1 MGCEIKLMSITLKLD
16 FQTQEERVTDHVAD
30 GATAGI
36 TVSTSGSAPGTAGE
50 RASGAMTV
58 RSSGASSAAPA
69 PAAAVSS
76 SAPAERG
83 PAPRAARYAAV
94 FAVVTAGIV
103 VVNLDLFIVNVA
115 LPSIGRSFHGTDLA
129 SLSWVLN
136 AYAIVFAA
144 LLVPAG
150 RAADLI
156 GRRAAFLTGMVV
168 FGLASAACAAAPDV
182 WVLVGA
188 RIIQAAG
195 GALLIPASLSLLLA
209 AAPPERRT
217 GAIRAWTSVGGAA
230 AALGPVL
237 GGALVAASWHWVF
250 LVNVPVIAI
259 ALIFG
264 VRVLTPDRA
273 AVVAAGQRSRWLA
286 ADEIR
291 PDVLGAVVFTVA
303 IGALALA
310 LVKADDWGWA
320 SPQVLGGFAAAVVLM
335 ALFVYRSARHPAPVI
350 ELHLLRHPVFATAT
364 AANILFGIAFGAML
378 LLVTLW
384 CQDVWGWSALSTGL
398 GVAPGPLLVPFWAI
412 AAGPIARRIGPGPV
426 AALGCAIYACGCV
439 FWRLNLSLAPDYP
452 AHMLPGMLLTG
463 TGVGLTLPTLV
474 SAAVSAVPPN
484 RFATGS
490 GIVTMARQVGIVLG
504 VAILVTVLG
513 SHAAGH
519 GALPAFQR
527 ATVVLAAAA
536 AAAGLVSLLLVWA
549 VRGDRGRQDAASPPP
564 SSGAPA

>member
-1 MGCEIKLMSITLKLD
+1 M
-16 FQTQEERVTDHVAD
+16 TDSVAD
-30 GATAGI
+30 GAAA
-36 TVSTSGSAPGTAGE
+36 GSAGRAPETGAEPEREPAARSPQGPRRAGGRPVTVAE
-50 RASGAMTV
+50 RLSGAAT
-58 RSSGASSAAPA
+58 APPPA
-69 PAAAVSS
+69 TALERWPAAR
-76 SAPAERG
+76 PAKT
-83 PAPRAARYAAV
+83 ARYAAV
-94 FAVVTAGIV
+94 FAVVTAGIA

-129 SLSWVLN
+129 SLSWVLS

-156 GRRAAFLTGMVV
+156 GRRAAFLIGMVV
-168 FGLASAACAAAPDV
+168 FAVASAACAAAPDV

-188 RIIQAAG
+188 RVVQAAG

-250 LVNVPVIAI
+250 LVNVPVVAI
-259 ALIFG
+259 ALLFG
-264 VRVLTPDRA
+264 IRVLAPDRT
-273 AVVAAGQRSRWLA
+273 AAGAEQQA
-286 ADEIR
+286 VKEIR
-291 PDVLGAVVFTVA
+291 PDVLGAAVFTLA

-320 SPQVLGGFAAAVVLM
+320 SPRVLGGFALAAVLI
-335 ALFVYRSARHPAPVI
+335 AAFIDRSARHPAPVI
-350 ELHLLRHPVFATAT
+350 ELHLLRRPVFATAT
-364 AANILFGIAFGAML
+364 AANVVFGIAFGAML

-384 CQDVWGWSALSTGL
+384 CQDVWGWSALRTGL
-398 GVAPGPLLVPFWAI
+398 GIAPGPLLVPFWAI

-439 FWRLNLSLAPDYP
+439 FWRLNLSLVPDYP

-513 SHAAGH
+513 GHASGH
-519 GALPAFQR
+519 DALPAFQR

-536 AAAGLVSLLLVWA
+536 SAAGLASLLLVWA
-549 VRGDRGRQDAASPPP
+549 VGRERAPQAAGDS
-564 SSGAPA
+564 

>member
-1 MGCEIKLMSITLKLD
+1 
-16 FQTQEERVTDHVAD
+16 V
-30 GATAGI
+30 
-36 TVSTSGSAPGTAGE
+36 
-50 RASGAMTV
+50 
-58 RSSGASSAAPA
+58 
-69 PAAAVSS
+69 
-76 SAPAERG
+76 
-83 PAPRAARYAAV
+83 
-94 FAVVTAGIV
+94 
-103 VVNLDLFIVNVA
+103 
-115 LPSIGRSFHGTDLA
+115 
-129 SLSWVLN
+129 
-136 AYAIVFAA
+136 
-144 LLVPAG
+144 
-150 RAADLI
+150 
-156 GRRAAFLTGMVV
+156 
-168 FGLASAACAAAPDV
+168 
-182 WVLVGA
+182 
-188 RIIQAAG
+188 QAAG

-250 LVNVPVIAI
+250 LVNVPVVAI
-259 ALIFG
+259 ALVFG
-264 VRVLTPDRA
+264 VRVLAPDRTTA
-273 AVVAAGQRSRWLA
+273 KAEEQVVK
-286 ADEIR
+286 EIR
-291 PDVLGAVVFTVA
+291 PDVLGAAVFTLA

-320 SPQVLGGFAAAVVLM
+320 SPQVLGGFALAA
-335 ALFVYRSARHPAPVI
+335 ALIAAFIYRSAHHPAPVI
-350 ELHLLRHPVFATAT
+350 ELHLLRRPVFATAT
-364 AANILFGIAFGAML
+364 AANVVFGVAFGAML

-384 CQDVWGWSALSTGL
+384 CQDVWGWSALRTGL

-426 AALGCAIYACGCV
+426 AALGCALYAGGCV

-513 SHAAGH
+513 SQASGN

-536 AAAGLVSLLLVWA
+536 ATAGLVSLLLVWA
-549 VRGDRGRQDAASPPP
+549 VGHDRALRATADAAVN
-564 SSGAPA
+564 APANRAASA

>member
-1 MGCEIKLMSITLKLD
+1 MSITLELD
-16 FQTQEERVTDHVAD
+16 FQTQEERVTDSVAD
-30 GATAGI
+30 GI
-36 TVSTSGSAPGTAGE
+36 
-50 RASGAMTV
+50 ASGA
-58 RSSGASSAAPA
+58 AAAPGG
-69 PAAAVSS
+69 AVQ
-76 SAPAERG
+76 AEPERG
-83 PAPRAARYAAV
+83 PAARPPQARYAAV
-94 FAVVTAGIV
+94 FAVVTAGIA

-156 GRRAAFLTGMVV
+156 GRRAAFLTGMIV
-168 FGLASAACAAAPDV
+168 FAIASAACAAAPDV

-188 RIIQAAG
+188 RVVQAAG

-250 LVNVPVIAI
+250 LVNVPVVAI
-259 ALIFG
+259 ALVFG
-264 VRVLTPDRA
+264 VRVLAPDA
-273 AVVAAGQRSRWLA
+273 AVATAAGQPA
-286 ADEIR
+286 GGQPAGGQATDEIR

-320 SPQVLGGFAAAVVLM
+320 SPQVLGGFALAAVLI
-335 ALFVYRSARHPAPVI
+335 ALFIDRSARHPAPVI
-350 ELHLLRHPVFATAT
+350 ELHLLRRPVFATAT
-364 AANILFGIAFGAML
+364 AANVVFGIAFGAML

-384 CQDVWGWSALSTGL
+384 CQDVWGWSALRTGL

-439 FWRLNLSLAPDYP
+439 FWRLNLSLSPDYP

-513 SHAAGH
+513 SHASGP
-519 GALPAFQR
+519 GAVAAFQR

-536 AAAGLVSLLLVWA
+536 ATAGLVSLLLVWA
-549 VRGDRGRQDAASPPP
+549 VGCERRL
-564 SSGAPA
+564 PATAGS